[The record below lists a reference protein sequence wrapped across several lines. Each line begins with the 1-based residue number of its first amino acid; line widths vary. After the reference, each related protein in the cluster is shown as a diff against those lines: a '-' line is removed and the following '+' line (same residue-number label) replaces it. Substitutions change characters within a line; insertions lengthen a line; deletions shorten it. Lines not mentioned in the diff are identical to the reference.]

1 MVPVKEGN
9 EASQRER
16 KGCRGEVSQLHIG
29 NEGIAVKDGVK
40 ERLVGRVTLVVCSKT
55 GRECS
60 QE

>member
-16 KGCRGEVSQLHIG
+16 KGCRGEVSQLHIE

-40 ERLVGRVTLVVCSKT
+40 ERLVGRVTLVVCSVL
-55 GRECS
+55 S
-60 QE
+60 